1 MCYEIQ
7 NCFIIVSGQR
17 ISTISKQ
24 CSETYDNQILDP
36 SRHIN
41 KVESIKS
48 HVYDIHITYQNT

>member
-7 NCFIIVSGQR
+7 NSFIILSGQH

-36 SRHIN
+36 LRHMN
-41 KVESIKS
+41 EVESIKS
-48 HVYDIHITYQNT
+48 PVYDIHITYQNT